1 MDLKEVFWKSK
12 EIIPQINYIKELEE
26 NKFFATDDKSIG
38 YIILATENQLKIIE
52 EAS

>member
-1 MDLKEVFWKSK
+1 MNLKEVFWKSK

-26 NKFFATDDKSIG
+26 NKFLAADDRLR
-38 YIILATENQLKIIE
+38 YILISDGEELKIIE